1 MVFIEQEQEKFC
13 KQVEK
18 YVTDNGGTYL
28 DAVLCI
34 CNENNISPEVGG
46 KMISQPLKEKL
57 QVEATTLNYNI
68 NVPKGQS
75 TLF

>member
-1 MVFIEQEQEKFC
+1 MVFIEQEDYDFS

-34 CNENNISPEVGG
+34 CEENNVSPELMA
-46 KMISQPLKEKL
+46 KKITKPLKEKL
-57 QVEATTLNYNI
+57 QIEAIELNYRLP
-68 NVPKGQS
+68 NVGTS
-75 TLF
+75 LF

>member
-34 CNENNISPEVGG
+34 CEDNNTSPELMA
-46 KMISQPLKEKL
+46 KKITKPLKEKL
-57 QVEATTLNYNI
+57 QIEAIELNYRLPNI
-68 NVPKGQS
+68 GAS
-75 TLF
+75 LF

>member
-46 KMISQPLKEKL
+46 KMISKPLKEKL
-57 QVEATTLNYNI
+57 QSEAIELNYRLPNI
-68 NVPKGQS
+68 GAS
-75 TLF
+75 LF

>member
-1 MVFIEQEQEKFC
+1 MIFIENGQENYS
-13 KQVEK
+13 KQVEN
-18 YVTDNGGTYL
+18 YVLHNGGTYL
-28 DAVLCI
+28 DAVICI
-34 CNENNISPEVGG
+34 CEKNDVSPELAS

>member
-34 CNENNISPEVGG
+34 CEEHNVSPEVGG
-46 KMISQPLKEKL
+46 KMISKPLKEKL
-57 QVEATTLNYNI
+57 QSEAIELNYRLPNI
-68 NVPKGQS
+68 GAS
-75 TLF
+75 LF

>member
-1 MVFIEQEQEKFC
+1 MVFIDQEQEKFS

-34 CNENNISPEVGG
+34 CEEHNVSPEMGG
-46 KMISQPLKEKL
+46 KMISKPLKEKL
-57 QVEATTLNYNI
+57 
-68 NVPKGQS
+68 
-75 TLF
+75 